1 MWLSGLLERWNC
13 NLEGPSSS
21 PTIYS
26 GIVLGSPS
34 FLSSR
39 PCLQIANSF
48 EKKLI
53 KCLRLCATELTFEPH

>member
-26 GIVLGSPS
+26 GFVLGSPR
-34 FLSSR
+34 LSPR

-48 EKKLI
+48 EKKLK

>member
-26 GIVLGSPS
+26 GFVLGSPS
-34 FLSSR
+34 FISSAM
-39 PCLQIANSF
+39 LANSQQSR
-48 EKKLI
+48 EETDKVPSSASV
-53 KCLRLCATELTFEPH
+53 CN